1 MYTVIVMIYGRGER
15 RVRDSLP
22 SFPSIR
28 GELSETAPI
37 SECEGHKQYYILL
50 ERINFLRFLLSHK
63 IHPEESVPT
72 PFYLHRSKIK

>member
-1 MYTVIVMIYGRGER
+1 MIYGTFSIIQGGGKGIH
-15 RVRDSLP
+15 P
-22 SFPSIR
+22 SFPSVR

-50 ERINFLRFLLSHK
+50 GRINFLRFLLSHK

-72 PFYLHRSKIK
+72 PFYLHRSKMK